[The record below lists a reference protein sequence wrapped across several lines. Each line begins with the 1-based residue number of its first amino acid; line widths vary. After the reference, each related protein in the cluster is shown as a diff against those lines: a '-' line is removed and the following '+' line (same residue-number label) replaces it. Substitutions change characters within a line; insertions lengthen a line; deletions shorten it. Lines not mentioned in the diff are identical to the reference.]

1 MGLDI
6 QEVIE
11 QAIDVTGGVRSN
23 VEPYYL
29 EKNQMY
35 YFQNVDLDDLGA
47 RKKRDGCSSYGT
59 AGSELG
65 GLAPWVF
72 KNQDRYISGFWDNH
86 SFITDGDYSWSQ
98 ADSTGISLITEH
110 VLHGTFGRVLQTSSS
125 TTITL
130 GLISF
135 AAPSAGAVFD
145 CLEFDGKLVA
155 ANTSAGLS
163 SFKISSTGTLTE
175 VDQDD
180 QGGTAT
186 HLADDGNFIYAAN
199 STDGVETYLLTEDA
213 LLVHVSNTDVGN
225 NHRGV
230 ACDTNVSLT
239 FSCGS
244 GLLHS
249 YTSAE
254 GVLSIASTITL
265 VDGGSAYGLALD
277 RTNGIAFV
285 ACRGDGVFSVSYDA
299 AGALSLVDSDD
310 QGGSATDV
318 CFCNNYLYVANDTTG
333 IEIYSTDSGG
343 NLTWETNDTTDND
356 VSDIDSDGD
365 FIYSVDSDSDVVRM
379 YNAYDGAN
387 FSLVS
392 TYSLAAADQPFG
404 VHCGATLIFVSDRN
418 NNKGAISMV
427 GGSELVTSTDAQT
440 AQFIHSIYPSTSNPT
455 LSALSIIPES
465 GIGSVNA
472 SIHPRSVEWWQGR
485 LWFAGLVDDG
495 AYSDAIY
502 WSTILN
508 GIDIDLSNNV
518 RIDAEQG
525 DEIMKILPVR
535 SNKPRMYVFKRHS
548 VHALDVV
555 WTSGAQIPTTENT
568 LDTTNSNVIPLTH
581 DVGTVAP
588 NSVVYASGAGDSDV
602 FFLAR
607 DGVRSLKRVEQDTA
621 GGAGPPISEPIKDII
636 DRINWTYA
644 EKATSAIFDH
654 KLYMAIPVDGS
665 TFNNT
670 TIVYDLEK
678 QRWVG
683 EYTLTPTDMITA
695 NFNDE
700 GEKLFG
706 AWHYT
711 TSETVGSATTA
722 TSGRHVFHMLD
733 DSVSL
738 DPSNTAV
745 EYIEETKAYS
755 FGHLGK
761 KKRWNWAEFEFTP
774 AETTITISV
783 YAKREDEDYKLI
795 NYLGIEP
802 KLVYPILPAALPWD
816 LSNTAKTIERISLMD
831 IDVGR
836 SLQIKLVT
844 NSPGAFGTRTTRV
857 AAWPLHEIWE

>member
-1 MGLDI
+1 MALDI

-47 RKKRDGCSSYGT
+47 RRKRDGCSSYGT

-65 GLAPWVF
+65 GLAPWVW
-72 KNQDRYISGFWDNH
+72 KDQTRYLAGFWDNH
-86 SFITDGDYSWSQ
+86 SFITDGDYSWTQ
-98 ADSTGISLITEH
+98 ADSSGISLVTEH
-110 VLHGTFGRVLQTSSS
+110 VLHGTFGRMLQTVTAS
-125 TTITL
+125 
-130 GLISF
+130 G
-135 AAPSAGAVFD
+135 
-145 CLEFDGKLVA
+145 
-155 ANTSAGLS
+155 TS
-163 SFKISSTGTLTE
+163 
-175 VDQDD
+175 
-180 QGGTAT
+180 TAT
-186 HLADDGNFIYAAN
+186 F
-199 STDGVETYLLTEDA
+199 ST
-213 LLVHVSNTDVGN
+213 
-225 NHRGV
+225 
-230 ACDTNVSLT
+230 
-239 FSCGS
+239 
-244 GLLHS
+244 
-249 YTSAE
+249 
-254 GVLSIASTITL
+254 
-265 VDGGSAYGLALD
+265 
-277 RTNGIAFV
+277 
-285 ACRGDGVFSVSYDA
+285 
-299 AGALSLVDSDD
+299 
-310 QGGSATDV
+310 
-318 CFCNNYLYVANDTTG
+318 
-333 IEIYSTDSGG
+333 
-343 NLTWETNDTTDND
+343 
-356 VSDIDSDGD
+356 
-365 FIYSVDSDSDVVRM
+365 
-379 YNAYDGAN
+379 
-387 FSLVS
+387 
-392 TYSLAAADQPFG
+392 
-404 VHCGATLIFVSDRN
+404 
-418 NNKGAISMV
+418 
-427 GGSELVTSTDAQT
+427 T
-440 AQFIHSIYPSTSNPT
+440 AQFVHSVYVSASEPT
-455 LSALSIIPES
+455 LSALSIIPENGVS
-465 GIGSVNA
+465 TLQT

-485 LWFAGLVDDG
+485 LWIAGLADDG
-495 AYSDAIY
+495 AYPDAIY

-644 EKATSAIFDH
+644 EKATAAIYDH
-654 KLYMAIPVDGS
+654 KLFMAIPVDGS